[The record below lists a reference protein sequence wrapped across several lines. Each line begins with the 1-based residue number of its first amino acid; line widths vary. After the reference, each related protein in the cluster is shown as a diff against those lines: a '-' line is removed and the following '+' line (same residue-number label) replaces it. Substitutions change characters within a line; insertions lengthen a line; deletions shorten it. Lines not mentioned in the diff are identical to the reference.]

1 MKTETYEQ
9 MEQRLF
15 IKSWCWIAIAL
26 LMPLVPITLIYFL
39 NS

>member
-9 MEQRLF
+9 MERRLS
-15 IKSWCWIAIAL
+15 IRSWYLIAIAL
-26 LMPLVPITLIYFL
+26 LMPLVPLALIYFL

>member
-9 MEQRLF
+9 MERRLS
-15 IKSWCWIAIAL
+15 IRSWCLIAITL